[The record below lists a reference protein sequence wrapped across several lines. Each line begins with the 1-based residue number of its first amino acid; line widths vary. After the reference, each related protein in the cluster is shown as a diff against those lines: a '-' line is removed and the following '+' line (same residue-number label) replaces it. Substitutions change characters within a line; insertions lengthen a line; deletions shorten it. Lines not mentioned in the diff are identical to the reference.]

1 MKINLNEVSKAQEF
15 VKICSRYEEDINVC
29 SGRLV
34 IDAKSILGI
43 FSLDLSKPVEVEIL
57 SEDTIKEES
66 FYKNIAK
73 LGIAIDN
80 R

>member
-15 VKICSRYEEDINVC
+15 VKLCSKYEEDINVC
-29 SGRLV
+29 SGRLI

-43 FSLDLSKPVEVEIL
+43 FSLDLSKSVDVEIL
-57 SEDTIKEES
+57 SEDTVIEES
-66 FYKNIAK
+66 FYENIANM
-73 LGIAIDN
+73 GIAIDN

>member
-1 MKINLNEVSKAQEF
+1 MKINLNEVSKAQQF

-66 FYKNIAK
+66 FYEDIAK